1 MKKIALEEHFGA
13 SDPNIVEQS
22 AEHFT
27 PDAWPARRA
36 ALLDIHE
43 ARLQQMDDLEIEKV
57 ILSLLAPG
65 IQSLHDRAHAVDWAH
80 RLNDYAADQVAVN
93 PARFASFAAL
103 PMQDPDAAT
112 EELRRSVKE
121 LGLLGALINGF
132 SQVDD
137 ENTVVYLDDPRY
149 EDFWATVAELD
160 VPVYLHP
167 RDPLVSQSPQY
178 DGHPWLYGSSW
189 AFSVE
194 TGTHALRLMGS
205 GLFDRHPGVR
215 IILGHLGELLPFNIW
230 RTDHRLAVAPRG
242 LDVEHSF
249 GHYLRTNFYLTT
261 SGNFRTPALLNAI
274 QEVGADRIMFSAD
287 YPFESMEE
295 AARWFDAI
303 ELNDRDKEKI
313 ASGNAARL
321 FGLESGSGADGTS
334 PTAPIRTVTEAAARS
349 ESQPESQAAPRP
361 ATEPAPAGPAPR
373 SPQRIGG

>member
-13 SDPNIVEQS
+13 TDPNIVEQS

-27 PDAWPARRA
+27 PEAWPERRA
-36 ALLDIHE
+36 ALLDIHKT
-43 ARLQQMDDLEIEKV
+43 RLQKMDELGIEKV

-65 IQSLHDRAHAVDWAH
+65 IQSLYERTEAVDWAH

-93 PARFASFAAL
+93 PDRFASFAAL

-112 EELRRSVKE
+112 KE
-121 LGLLGALINGF
+121 LTRAVSDLGLVGALINGF

-149 EDFWATVAELD
+149 GDFWSTVAELD
-160 VPVYLHP
+160 VPIYLHP
-167 RDPLVSQSPQY
+167 RDPLVSKSPQY

-205 GLFDRHPGVR
+205 GLFDRHPGIS
-215 IILGHLGELLPFNIW
+215 IIIGHLGELLPFNIW

-249 GHYLRTNFYLTT
+249 GHYLRNNFYLTT

-295 AARWFDAI
+295 AAVWFDDV
-303 ELNDRDKEKI
+303 ELNDRDKAKI
-313 ASGNAARL
+313 AAGNAQRL
-321 FGLESGSGADGTS
+321 FGFSPSGDPADRPSDRPAGQS
-334 PTAPIRTVTEAAARS
+334 AARS
-349 ESQPESQAAPRP
+349 
-361 ATEPAPAGPAPR
+361 
-373 SPQRIGG
+373 PQHIGR

>member
-13 SDPNIVEQS
+13 TDPNIVQQS
-22 AEHFT
+22 EEHFT
-27 PDAWPARRA
+27 PQAWPGRRA
-36 ALLDIHE
+36 ELLDIHE
-43 ARLQQMDDLEIEKV
+43 ARLRQMDELEIEKV

-65 IQSLHDRAHAVDWAH
+65 IQSLHDRTQAVDWAQ
-80 RLNDYAADQVAVN
+80 RLNDYAADQVEAN
-93 PARFASFAAL
+93 PDRFESFAAL
-103 PMQDPDAAT
+103 PMQDPDRAT
-112 EELRRSVKE
+112 EELERSVND
-121 LGLLGALINGF
+121 LGLVGALINGF

-137 ENTVVYLDDPRY
+137 EDTVVYLDDPRY
-149 EDFWATVAELD
+149 AEFWATVAELD

-167 RDPLVSQSPQY
+167 RDPLASKSPQY

-205 GLFDRHPGVR
+205 GLFDRHSNLT
-215 IILGHLGELLPFNIW
+215 IILGHLGELLPYNIW

-295 AARWFDAI
+295 AATWFDRV
-303 ELNDRDKEKI
+303 ELNDRDKHKI
-313 ASGNAARL
+313 AAGNAQRL
-321 FGLESGSGADGTS
+321 FGLS
-334 PTAPIRTVTEAAARS
+334 PVEAR
-349 ESQPESQAAPRP
+349 
-361 ATEPAPAGPAPR
+361 APR
-373 SPQRIGG
+373 SPQYTGR

>member
-1 MKKIALEEHFGA
+1 MPRASAQSTTSPIHLSLQRSTETTMKKIALEEHFGA
-13 SDPNIVEQS
+13 TDPNIVEQS

-27 PDAWPARRA
+27 PDAWPERRA

-43 ARLQQMDDLEIEKV
+43 TRLQKMDELGIEKV

-65 IQSLHDRAHAVDWAH
+65 IQSLYERTEAVDWAH

-93 PARFASFAAL
+93 PDRFASFAAL

-112 EELRRSVKE
+112 KE
-121 LGLLGALINGF
+121 LTRAVSDLGLVGALINGF

-149 EDFWATVAELD
+149 ADFWSTVAELD
-160 VPVYLHP
+160 VPIYLHP
-167 RDPLVSQSPQY
+167 RDPLVSKSPQY

-205 GLFDRHPGVR
+205 GLFDRHPGIS
-215 IILGHLGELLPFNIW
+215 IIIGHLGELLPYNIW

-249 GHYLRTNFYLTT
+249 GHYLRNNFYLTT

-287 YPFESMEE
+287 YPFESMDE
-295 AARWFDAI
+295 AAVWFDDV
-303 ELNDRDKEKI
+303 ELNDRDKAKI
-313 ASGNAARL
+313 AAGNAQRL
-321 FGLESGSGADGTS
+321 FGFS
-334 PTAPIRTVTEAAARS
+334 PSDRPDDRPSDHPDDRPAGQSAARS
-349 ESQPESQAAPRP
+349 
-361 ATEPAPAGPAPR
+361 
-373 SPQRIGG
+373 PQHIGR